1 MPFAK
6 NNIAISSW
14 AEEDRPR
21 EKLVLKGRQV
31 LTNAE
36 LLAIVIGSGSKNESA
51 VDLSKRILA
60 SVNND
65 LFAIG
70 KLSIKDLM
78 KFKGIGEAKAISIIA
93 TLELG
98 RRRKN
103 SEKIDSKKITS
114 SNDAYEE
121 LKDLFSDLD
130 HEQFWVLLL
139 SRSNKVIAKKR
150 ISIGGVAGTVVD
162 SKIIFKTALEHLA
175 SGIILAHNHPSGNLK
190 PSTADITIT
199 KKIMAAGKNLDINVL
214 DHIIVSDL
222 GYTSLV
228 DDGFV

>member
-51 VDLSKRILA
+51 VDLSKRIFA

-175 SGIILAHNHPSGNLK
+175 SGIILSHNHPSGNLK

>member
-1 MPFAK
+1 MSSEDK
-6 NNIAISSW
+6 KIAISSW

-21 EKLVLKGRQV
+21 EKLYIKGRAA

-36 LLAIVIGSGSKNESA
+36 LLAIVIGSGSRNESA
-51 VDLSKRILA
+51 VDLAQRILA

-70 KLSIKDLM
+70 KLTIKDFL

-93 TLELG
+93 ALELG

-103 SEKIDSKKITS
+103 AEKVETKKITS
-114 SNDAYEE
+114 SKDAYDE
-121 LKDLFSDLD
+121 LKELFYDLD
-130 HEQFWVLLL
+130 HEQFWILLL
-139 SRSNKVIAKKR
+139 SRANKVIIKKQ
-150 ISIGGVAGTVVD
+150 ISSGGVAGTVVD
-162 SKIIFKTALEHLA
+162 NKIIFKIALEHLA

-190 PSTADITIT
+190 PSKADIDIT
-199 KKIMAAGKNLDINVL
+199 KKIMAAGKYLDINVL
-214 DHIIVSDL
+214 DHLVISDK

-228 DDGFV
+228 DEGFV

>member
-21 EKLVLKGRQV
+21 EKLVLKGRQA

-36 LLAIVIGSGSKNESA
+36 LLAIIIGSGSRSESA

-78 KFKGIGEAKAISIIA
+78 KFNGIGEAKAISIIA

-98 RRRKN
+98 RRRKD

-121 LKDLFSDLD
+121 LKDLFADLD

-139 SRSNKVIAKKR
+139 SRANKVITKKQ

-175 SGIILAHNHPSGNLK
+175 SGIILSHNHPSGNLK
-190 PSTADITIT
+190 PSAADITIT

-214 DHIIVSDL
+214 DHIIISDL